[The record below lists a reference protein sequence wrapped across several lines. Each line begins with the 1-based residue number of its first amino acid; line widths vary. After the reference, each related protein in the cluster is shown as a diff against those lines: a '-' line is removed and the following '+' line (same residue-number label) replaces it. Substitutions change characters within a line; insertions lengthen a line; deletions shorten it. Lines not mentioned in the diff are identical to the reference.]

1 MPKPPKRQDDIA
13 IRVAIFGTTDA
24 LKTLV
29 DRVHMAHKMGME
41 PSWELMC
48 TCMDM
53 LCTAWQSNVTAAE
66 ALGVI
71 DLAELQNIISRV
83 NHRSLTVKDILEAE
97 SGKIKLSDKARLTG
111 FKQTLSFLMGEIED
125 MASSQPDHH
134 DELMD
139 VGSDL
144 NDIEDRLEG
153 VLTEMKGE

>member
-1 MPKPPKRQDDIA
+1 MAKKPIRQDDA
-13 IRVAIFGTTDA
+13 ILRVAIFGTTDA
-24 LKTLV
+24 LSTLV
-29 DRVHMAHKMGME
+29 DRAKMAHKMGVE

-66 ALGVI
+66 AFGVI

-83 NHRSLTVKDILEAE
+83 NHRSLTIKDILEAE
-97 SGKIKLSDKARLTG
+97 SGKIKRSDKQRLTD

-125 MASSQPDHH
+125 MAGSQPDHS

-144 NDIEDRLEG
+144 NDIEDRLEA
-153 VLTEMKGE
+153 VLTEMKDE